1 MMQRQRI
8 GSAVIALVAI
18 LLLLPASG
26 ARADA
31 TDDAASR
38 ELTRYLL
45 VATSG
50 GSGGGEPRTVDLLPA
65 QLPGDLPLTL
75 PTPPGARLIGSA
87 VVHTRNRTA
96 AWDVLYDATSRAAD
110 INDFFASALPPL
122 GWDIPLNE
130 SRPARGFYPA
140 VMSSPKSG
148 LFCAGGASLLVNTG
162 PTPANTLFVRA
173 HIEANGG
180 LCQRAPS
187 IGNGQPGAS
196 DVLPGLGAPGGVLLK
211 LTGGAFATDRAATDA
226 TAATSMSAAALE
238 AHYARQLSDA
248 GWVRVAG
255 DASGPI
261 AWSTWTVP
269 GTGDLRGYLS
279 VLEVSDQDR
288 RDLHVQIEAP
298 NVRVPSAP
306 PSAP

>member
-1 MMQRQRI
+1 MRRQRI
-8 GSAVIALVAI
+8 GSAIVALAMI

-45 VATSG
+45 AATSG
-50 GSGGGEPRTVDLLPA
+50 GSGAGEPRTVDLLPA

-75 PTPPGARLIGSA
+75 PTPPGARLVGSA

-96 AWDVLYDATSRAAD
+96 AWDVMYDTPGRAAE

-122 GWDIPLNE
+122 GWDIPRTE
-130 SRPARGFYPA
+130 DRPARGFYPA
-140 VMSSPKSG
+140 VISAPKTG

-180 LCQRAPS
+180 LCQPAS
-187 IGNGQPGAS
+187 SAGNGQPSAS
-196 DVLPGLGAPGGVLLK
+196 DVLPGLTAPTGVLLK
-211 LTGGAFATDRAATDA
+211 LTSGAFATDRAATDA
-226 TAATSMSAAALE
+226 TAATSMSAADLE
-238 AHYARQLSDA
+238 AHYARQLAGA

-255 DASGPI
+255 DASGPL

-269 GTGDLRGYLS
+269 GMGDLRGYLS

-288 RDLHVQIEAP
+288 RDLHVQVEAP
-298 NVRVPSAP
+298 SVRVPSAP
-306 PSAP
+306 PAGP